1 MRKEATVNNVTGEP
15 ARCKTITLYSSA
27 HVLSACRECEV
38 LLGIAWNSR
47 KSEVC
52 SLIGVA
58 LRPDEAEPAR
68 WILTNGSGHPV
79 YVQHPSC
86 TSPVVKVNEG
96 CSIALVDGS
105 RITGGPR
112 ERWLNISIS

>member
-1 MRKEATVNNVTGEP
+1 MSNESGEP
-15 ARCKTITLYSSA
+15 ARRKTITLYSSA

-47 KSEVC
+47 MSEVF
-52 SLIGVA
+52 SLVGVA
-58 LRPDEAEPAR
+58 LRPDETEPAR

-79 YVQHPSC
+79 YVQHPSF

-105 RITGGPR
+105 RIAGSPQ
-112 ERWLNISIS
+112 EKWLNISIS